1 MEPISLFEG
10 ATKVRDFFSGSG
22 VYVVFTRVNRVTSEG
37 YVGKSG
43 ICVFV
48 RIEGAE
54 RGVKR
59 TKELQSKG

>member
-1 MEPISLFEG
+1 MGPMSVFRG
-10 ATKVRDFFSGSG
+10 ATNVRDCFTGSG
-22 VYVVFTRVNRVTSEG
+22 VKVDVMRANRVMSEG

-54 RGVKR
+54 RGGEERSEV
-59 TKELQSKG
+59 

>member
-1 MEPISLFEG
+1 MSFFRG
-10 ATKVRDFFSGSG
+10 ATNVLDFFSGSG
-22 VYVVFTRVNRVTSEG
+22 VYVDAIRVNRVLSEG
-37 YVGKSG
+37 YVGRRG

-59 TKELQSKG
+59 TKELPAKR

>member
-1 MEPISLFEG
+1 MGPISNFRG
-10 ATKVRDFFSGSG
+10 ATKVRDCFAGSG
-22 VYVVFTRVNRVTSEG
+22 VKVDVTRVNRVMSEG

-54 RGVKR
+54 RGGEERSEV
-59 TKELQSKG
+59 